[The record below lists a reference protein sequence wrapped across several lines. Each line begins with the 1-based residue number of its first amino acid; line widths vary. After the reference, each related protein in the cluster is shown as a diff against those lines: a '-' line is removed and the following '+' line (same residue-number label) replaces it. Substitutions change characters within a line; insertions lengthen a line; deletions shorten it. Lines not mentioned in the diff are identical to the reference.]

1 MHWTRNSVRIP
12 IWSYLHVSTCS
23 YLHGC
28 IALVVKLVY
37 LHFRLI
43 RFSIEGGESHKS
55 LVKLSASHLVVIF
68 SIFSSFA
75 LNLLPTLQI
84 ILCFHF
90 QSRLFTLTLCYFL
103 SCLVLLVFI
112 LNLFIYRPLSTL
124 QIIPCYFNFY
134 FGSRQHLLSLSLSLC
149 FFLSFFHVLFSIFPH
164 PCTAPPCLYLSLMPP
179 TLITLSINYLPLLL
193 FEELFI
199 R

>member
-1 MHWTRNSVRIP
+1 MDALGSLFSLHTYMIVPPCRYMFVPTWMHWTRNSVCIP
-12 IWSYLHVSTCS
+12 ILSYLHVSTCS

-75 LNLLPTLQI
+75 PLSLTYITNHSLLSFSISALGSI
-84 ILCFHF
+84 
-90 QSRLFTLTLCYFL
+90 FTLTLCYFL

-134 FGSRQHLLSLSLSLC
+134 FGSRQHLLSLSHCVS
-149 FFLSFFHVLFSIFPH
+149 FFLS
-164 PCTAPPCLYLSLMPP
+164 CLVF
-179 TLITLSINYLPLLL
+179 YLPSS
-193 FEELFI
+193 
-199 R
+199 